1 MVCAEIAPDAKNGLD
16 PPGFSV
22 EIKIAFV
29 HDSGLKI
36 PKQQPKTG
44 KKNSGPR
51 SARAHSILVCY
62 SSINNTNRIRHS

>member
-44 KKNSGPR
+44 KK
-51 SARAHSILVCY
+51 LW
-62 SSINNTNRIRHS
+62 T